1 MEITTKQLKRVDV
14 VAVSGRID
22 SSTAP
27 DLDEVLGSIV
37 DAGRFHIFI
46 CKTGRD
52 HPHARNSVPTDDIV
66 CVVEKGKERIDHLFS
81 W

>member
-27 DLDEVLGSIV
+27 KLAEVL
-37 DAGRFHIFI
+37 
-46 CKTGRD
+46 T
-52 HPHARNSVPTDDIV
+52 
-66 CVVEKGKERIDHLFS
+66 
-81 W
+81 